1 MDEKYVIT
9 ISHQLGCGGA
19 YIGKKLS
26 ELLSVPF
33 VDRQILKNVAD
44 YFNLL
49 EEDIEIRD
57 ERKSSFWD
65 SFFREQALCNPE
77 ITFTEDYM
85 PTDKEL
91 YQIEMEYIEKV
102 ASENSS
108 IILGRGG
115 TYILRNQ
122 PNHLRVF
129 VCADM
134 KDRIQRVSELY
145 NVSESESQKII
156 EKNDK
161 DRNAYMKTYT
171 KFDMLNPKSYD
182 ICINTSNVG
191 LDNSV
196 MLIKSA
202 LEFMHFQKNK

>member
-1 MDEKYVIT
+1 MGEKYVIT

-26 ELLSVPF
+26 KVLSVPF

-57 ERKSSFWD
+57 ERKSSFWENFLRD
-65 SFFREQALCNPE
+65 EALCHPE
-77 ITFTEDYM
+77 ITITEDYM

-91 YQIEMEYIEKV
+91 YQIEMQYIEKV
-102 ASENSS
+102 ASKNSS

-115 TYILRNQ
+115 TYILRNH

-129 VCADM
+129 VYADM
-134 KDRIQRVSELY
+134 KDRIQRVSKLY
-145 NVSESESQKII
+145 SVSDSESRKII

-182 ICINTSNVG
+182 ICVNTSSIG

-202 LEFMHFQKNK
+202 LEFILGK